1 MLVLSR
7 KLSQKI
13 ILNTSDGDITLV
25 IVGITGNQV
34 RLGMEAPKSVSIRR
48 SELADRTE
56 KVA

>member
-7 KLSQKI
+7 KLSQKV

>member
-13 ILNTSDGDITLV
+13 ILNTSDGDIILV
-25 IVGITGNQV
+25 IVGITGNQI
-34 RLGMEAPKSVSIRR
+34 RLGLEAPKSVSIRR